1 MSISRRKAQD
11 YAEHVLN
18 RPGGEKPVT
27 LKRHK
32 SGATLLHQGHAI
44 TKTHAS
50 KVGEIQAELMAEVLG
65 VELPEV
71 GGEVST
77 KVPSGVLY
85 RAVAVSS
92 LDVRRPEARAV
103 LGQIMNTAAMQRGG
117 FNTIEVG

>member
-1 MSISRRKAQD
+1 MAISRRKAQD
-11 YAEHVLN
+11 YAERVLN

-32 SGATLLHQGHAI
+32 TGVTLLHHGRAL
-44 TKTHAS
+44 TRTHDS
-50 KVGEIQAELMAEVLG
+50 KVGEVQAELMAEVLG

-71 GGEVST
+71 GGEVRT

-103 LGQIMNTAAMQRGG
+103 LGQIMNVAAMQRGA